1 MKRNRNTVY
10 RNGSMNWTSEGKN
23 WEYCWIL
30 IFTNNT
36 FSIATLTA
44 ADGQIYLLYEF
55 YGQPL
60 FHTISHWRRKPNKNN
75 RNIGISSSLHL
86 DLHHVESNV
95 YGKHTSIYTPISVK
109 ITPTSALYV
118 RCQQYIHY
126 PYLISSIKSVS
137 VSYRGKYVS
146 LVRMGSFYAKQGRR
160 KSWFAKQFLRS
171 IAFSTAIL
179 PKATMLTQFHVKD
192 TISRHPC
199 PFDASLDLAMTFSGQ
214 RCSINTIRWVSCF
227 ESEQNNNKYGGY
239 YREYALRHVVMW
251 HFNVHAFFVAS
262 FLF

>member
-1 MKRNRNTVY
+1 MTIFYYLAHWFPGYVYICETCSNNCEISRNISTLYQDKPYIQMLLLWKNKHKNPPSYDASKPSVDMMRNRNTVY
-10 RNGSMNWTSEGKN
+10 RNGSMNWRQNLEIF
-23 WEYCWIL
+23 CWIL
-30 IFTNNT
+30 IFTNNI
-36 FSIATLTA
+36 FSIASLTA
-44 ADGQIYLLYEF
+44 ADGQIYLLYEL

-60 FHTISHWRRKPNKNN
+60 FHTMLYLRRKLNKNN

-86 DLHHVESNV
+86 DLHHV

-109 ITPTSALYV
+109 ITPTSALYM

-171 IAFSTAIL
+171 ITFSTAIL
-179 PKATMLTQFHVKD
+179 PKATL
-192 TISRHPC
+192 
-199 PFDASLDLAMTFSGQ
+199 
-214 RCSINTIRWVSCF
+214 
-227 ESEQNNNKYGGY
+227 
-239 YREYALRHVVMW
+239 
-251 HFNVHAFFVAS
+251 
-262 FLF
+262 